1 MTKRERKMKITK
13 FDIYE
18 INKAIDVKKG
28 ILDALI
34 NQSSLNMTDEIL
46 ELSNEID
53 KLIVDYYMIERITSF

>member
-1 MTKRERKMKITK
+1 MKITK

>member
-1 MTKRERKMKITK
+1 MTKREQKMKITK

-18 INKAIDVKKG
+18 INKAIDIKKG

>member
-1 MTKRERKMKITK
+1 MKITK

-18 INKAIDVKKG
+18 IDKAIDVKKG
-28 ILDALI
+28 VLDALI
-34 NQSSLNMTDEIL
+34 NQSSLNITEEIL

>member
-1 MTKRERKMKITK
+1 MKIK
-13 FDIYE
+13 KINIYE
-18 INKAIDVKKG
+18 IKKAIDVKKG

-46 ELSNEID
+46 ELSNELD